1 MKANGFCFS
10 AEAAVS
16 MLLLGALLALPEP
29 AAQSALPDLLVFQK
43 ENDLL
48 KIWQKNGLPLS
59 ESEIAGDL
67 EFFFP
72 GKNAAA
78 IIDGRETMLGEKTAN
93 AISSETVFFDG
104 SMRQHRIQLTIFR

>member
-1 MKANGFCFS
+1 MKADGFCFS

-16 MLLLGALLALPEP
+16 MLLLGALLALPAP

-48 KIWQKNGLPLS
+48 KIWQKHGLPLD
-59 ESEIAGDL
+59 ESEIAGDIR
-67 EFFFP
+67 FFFP

-78 IIDGRETMLGEKTAN
+78 IIDGREIMLGEKTAN
-93 AISSETVFFDG
+93 AISSETIFFDC
-104 SMRQHRIQLTIFR
+104 SMQRHRIQLTIFR